1 MVLFL
6 LLKRGESYETRK
18 IRESSRACDGVLP
31 DMGKHG
37 GSVDAGTGCNTGQ

>member
-1 MVLFL
+1 MKQGKQGKAVGL
-6 LLKRGESYETRK
+6 
-18 IRESSRACDGVLP
+18 CDGVLP